1 MKTEALY
8 SLGESTIEYD
18 TSVPCM
24 TGRHKGFHMSHEFR
38 QFLNKG
44 AELMIEKMSES
55 GKMAWVANLQESDV
69 ITEEDN
75 VWAAEDWTAR
85 ILKKGISYIAF
96 VLHEDEYTLANMS
109 QEIYEEQI
117 TQNKNEMVVGRF
129 KDEESAKAWLREVL
143 NS

>member
-1 MKTEALY
+1 
-8 SLGESTIEYD
+8 
-18 TSVPCM
+18 
-24 TGRHKGFHMSHEFR
+24 
-38 QFLNKG
+38 
-44 AELMIEKMSES
+44 MIEKMSES